1 VQRRGA
7 RQHAR
12 GVEAGRCRGPA
23 ARATLQH
30 QWNRA
35 GRRLRPSGGRSQRG
49 PTVTPTPPARPSPRR
64 ARRHAG
70 SRRRGRGIGVLT
82 GRSDAHSLRLV
93 STASRIAR
101 ISGAFLVLALA
112 LVSHP
117 ACRSSGGRRPDA
129 PSGPNADAERALVG
143 QQRLLRFYGKKKS
156 VSVSLDKAG
165 QGSGECDVAVE
176 VKTAAFDVGKAT
188 FTLATI
194 GQPRLEGR
202 PRERPGKKSRCRK
215 LPAQTSL
222 VISGLE
228 SDSTDKLIAGVGEVL
243 LTPEDYLRAHGT
255 RFDRPPSA
263 DPKEVADPSP
273 TGVLAEQR
281 RRGHHHQAAPPTER
295 GPGLPQPESQGLLR
309 GADRDRYRCRA
320 RRPGPYPEAR
330 ELAGRA
336 RAAGAPGTPPV
347 ALRAGHARWPAGG
360 GAIAREDG
368 PPDRL
373 TTASHR
379 SVAARAASPAC
390 SLAGSLGAGGYVT
403 APGRYRGAPSPVP
416 SPPPAGASSESSRS

>member
-1 VQRRGA
+1 
-7 RQHAR
+7 
-12 GVEAGRCRGPA
+12 
-23 ARATLQH
+23 
-30 QWNRA
+30 
-35 GRRLRPSGGRSQRG
+35 
-49 PTVTPTPPARPSPRR
+49 
-64 ARRHAG
+64 
-70 SRRRGRGIGVLT
+70 LT

-117 ACRSSGGRRPDA
+117 ACRSAGGRRPEA
-129 PSGPNADAERALVG
+129 PSGPNTDAERALVG

-228 SDSTDKLIAGVGEVL
+228 SDSTDKLIAAVGEVL

-281 RRGHHHQAAPPTER
+281 LAEGLTTRQRLLLSVDPVYR
-295 GPGLPQPESQGLLR
+295 GPNRKVHYEGQIEVVTVV
-309 GADRDRYRCRA
+309 GADGRVHT
-320 RRPGPYPEAR
+320 PK
-330 ELAGRA
+330 LASSLGEHEQRVLQVLRLWRFEPA
-336 RAAGAPGTPPV
+336 MRGGQPV
-347 ALRAGHARWPAGG
+347 AVRSRERTVLR
-360 GAIAREDG
+360 ID
-368 PPDRL
+368 
-373 TTASHR
+373 
-379 SVAARAASPAC
+379 
-390 SLAGSLGAGGYVT
+390 
-403 APGRYRGAPSPVP
+403 
-416 SPPPAGASSESSRS
+416 